1 MNFDLNPSQ
10 QQLVQTVREFV
21 QTELLPLEDEVE
33 LAGALSS
40 ATAKKIFERS
50 KALGLYASNIPKQ
63 YGGGGLNALDTMLVE
78 EQYGHA
84 KDILV
89 RRAFGNVYEVLLEGD
104 DYQKQRW
111 LLPCVQGERT
121 CSIAITE
128 PEAGS
133 DAASIRTRAI
143 KDGDGW
149 VLSGHKYFISDAAF
163 SDFFVVSAVTDPAAR
178 PKHVSLFLVDKN
190 LPGVTVGRDRLMMGL
205 VGTSHCD
212 LFFDEVRL
220 GPECLLGGEGRGL
233 RLALE
238 VLGRVRLAQVG
249 ARAVGKASR
258 LLQLMIDW
266 ANERQQFGKPIGD
279 FQLVQAMIAD
289 STIEINSAR
298 LLLHRAAWE
307 IDQHRDAREWISMVK
322 IDAAEMLGRVSDRAV
337 QVFGGTGYARDVPVE
352 RMYRDARIYRIYDG
366 TSEIH
371 RGIVAR
377 GALKQGGA
385 LFDSFVVPRQQ
396 TKSVKSICHMI
407 TGATIAEKVDGLL
420 QLLQAN
426 GLLPIVAAEPTL
438 SVSGSRLPN
447 AAVIVAGGRGLGNR
461 ENFER
466 LLKPLAAALGGVVAG
481 SGAVV
486 NEGWV
491 ALSQK
496 VGLTGQNV
504 RPRLYIAIGVSGAV
518 QHRFGLRGAQCVVAI
533 NRDANAP
540 IFNIAHYGMV
550 GDCNEIVPM
559 LIAALN
565 SPFAEM
571 KNQIQNDEQF

>member
-1 MNFDLNPSQ
+1 MNFDLTHSQ
-10 QQLVQTVREFV
+10 QQLLQKVRTFV
-21 QTELLPLEDEVE
+21 QTELLPLEDEIE
-33 LAGALSS
+33 LTGALAP
-40 ATAKKIFERS
+40 ATAKAIFEKS
-50 KALGLYASNIPKQ
+50 KAQGLYALNIPEQ
-63 YGGGGLNALDTMLVE
+63 YGGGGLSALDTMLVE

-104 DYQKQRW
+104 DDQKKRW

-133 DAASIRTRAI
+133 DAAGIRTRAVR
-143 KDGDGW
+143 DGDGW
-149 VLSGHKYFISDAAF
+149 VLTGHKYFISDAAF
-163 SDFFVVSAVTDPAAR
+163 SDFFVVSAVTDPASR
-178 PKHVSLFLVDKN
+178 PKHVSLFLVDKADV
-190 LPGVTVGRDRLMMGL
+190 GVTVGRDRLMMGL

-220 GPECLLGGEGRGL
+220 GPERLLGGEGRGL

-289 STIEINSAR
+289 STIEVNSAR

-307 IDQHRDAREWISMVK
+307 IDQNRDAREWISMVK

-377 GALKQGGA
+377 GALKKGEA
-385 LFDSFVVPRQQ
+385 LFDSPVVSSQY
-396 TKSVKSICHMI
+396 VKSPKSTCQMI
-407 TGATIAEKVDGLL
+407 MGVSIAEKVNRLL
-420 QLLQAN
+420 QILQTN
-426 GLLPIVAAEPTL
+426 GVLPIMAVEPTL
-438 SVSGSRLPN
+438 SISGSSLPT
-447 AAVIVAGGRGLGNR
+447 AAVIVAGGRGLSNR

-486 NEGWV
+486 HEGWV
-491 ALSQK
+491 ALPQK

-504 RPRLYIAIGVSGAV
+504 QPRLYVAIGISGAV
-518 QHRFGLRGAQCVVAI
+518 QHRFGLRGAKCVVAI

-540 IFNIAHYGMV
+540 IFNMAHYGIV

-559 LIAALN
+559 LIEA
-565 SPFAEM
+565 
-571 KNQIQNDEQF
+571 ITTYVY

>member
-1 MNFDLNPSQ
+1 MNFDLTPYQ
-10 QQLVQTVREFV
+10 QQLVQTVRNFV
-21 QTELLPLEDEVE
+21 QTELLPLEDEIE
-33 LAGALSS
+33 LTGALAP
-40 ATAKKIFERS
+40 ATAKTIFEKS
-50 KALGLYASNIPKQ
+50 KAQGLYALNIPKH
-63 YGGGGLNALDTMLVE
+63 YGGGGLSALDTMLVE

-104 DYQKQRW
+104 DAQKQRW

-133 DAASIRTRAI
+133 DAAGIRTRAVR
-143 KDGDGW
+143 DGDGW
-149 VLSGHKYFISDAAF
+149 VLTGHKYFISDAAF

-178 PKHVSLFLVDKN
+178 PKHVSLFLVDKADA
-190 LPGVTVGRDRLMMGL
+190 GVTVGRDRLMMGL

-212 LFFDEVRL
+212 LFFDQVRL
-220 GPECLLGGEGRGL
+220 GPERLLGGEGRGL

-238 VLGRVRLAQVG
+238 VLGRVRLAQIG

-258 LLQLMIDW
+258 LLQFMIDW
-266 ANERQQFGKPIGD
+266 ANERQQFGKPIGE

-289 STIEINSAR
+289 STIEVNAAR

-307 IDQHRDAREWISMVK
+307 IDQNRDAREWISMVK
-322 IDAAEMLGRVSDRAV
+322 IDAAEMLGRVADRAV

-385 LFDSFVVPRQQ
+385 LFDPSVVPTQQ
-396 TKSVKSICHMI
+396 AKPPKNSCQMI
-407 TGATIAEKVDGLL
+407 TGATIAEKVNGLL
-420 QLLQAN
+420 QILQAN
-426 GLLPIVAAEPTL
+426 GLLSNVKVEQIL
-438 SVSGSRLPN
+438 SASGSPLPN
-447 AAVIVAGGRGLGNR
+447 AAIIVAGGRGLGNR

-466 LLKPLAAALGGVVAG
+466 LLGPLAAVLGGVVAG

-486 NEGWV
+486 HEGWV
-491 ALSQK
+491 ALPQK
-496 VGLTGQNV
+496 VGLTGQTV
-504 RPRLYIAIGVSGAV
+504 QPRLYMAVGLSGAV
-518 QHRFGLRGAQCVVAI
+518 QHRFGLRSAQCVIAI
-533 NRDANAP
+533 NCDANAP
-540 IFNIAHYGMV
+540 IFNMAHYGIV
-550 GDCNEIVPM
+550 GDCNEIVPV
-559 LIAALN
+559 LIEAI
-565 SPFAEM
+565 
-571 KNQIQNDEQF
+571 KTYVY